1 MLVWNFLR
9 KNTESGKITVSDKNE
24 GRNSDKNEVFVR
36 KCGNQPGVK
45 CEFWSK
51 NASFVKNVVS
61 NKNVGL
67 DRKCWV

>member
-9 KNTESGKITVSDKNE
+9 KNTESGKIMVSDKNE

-36 KCGNQPGVK
+36 KCGDQPGVK

-51 NASFVKNVVS
+51 NASFVKILFWTE
-61 NKNVGL
+61 NVGFE
-67 DRKCWV
+67 KM